1 MIPNNDLS
9 FQMFSSRAAATL
21 EEQLK
26 LLSELGYTDVQPFF
40 FGVPED
46 MAALDEY
53 VALLKKYKLTAKSG
67 HFTFEVFD
75 HSPDLVAEIARKFGM
90 SLVVIP
96 WINPEDR
103 PTTVEGWQA
112 IGARLANYTEEMKQ
126 RGLTFAY
133 HNHEFEMAPL
143 PDGSYPIEH
152 LLGDTVPFEPD
163 VAWIVVGKA
172 DPLFWL
178 KKYAGR
184 IPAVHVK
191 DVAPAGEALDEKGFA
206 DLGHGTLDWQTLWDA
221 SVEAGSQLMIVEHD
235 LPSDW
240 QRFAR
245 RSIATMRAIGAK
257 FR

>member
-1 MIPNNDLS
+1 
-9 FQMFSSRAAATL
+9 
-21 EEQLK
+21 
-26 LLSELGYTDVQPFF
+26 
-40 FGVPED
+40 
-46 MAALDEY
+46 
-53 VALLKKYKLTAKSG
+53 
-67 HFTFEVFD
+67 
-75 HSPDLVAEIARKFGM
+75 M

>member
-1 MIPNNDLS
+1 VIPNNDLS
-9 FQMFSSRAAATL
+9 FQMFSSRSAATL
-21 EEQLK
+21 EEQLQ
-26 LLSELGYTDVQPFF
+26 LLSGLGYTDVQPFF

-46 MAALDEY
+46 MAALDDY
-53 VALLKKYKLTAKSG
+53 VALLNKYKLTAKSG

-75 HSPDLVAEIARKFGM
+75 HSPDLVAEIAKKFGM
-90 SLVVIP
+90 WLVVIP

-103 PTTVEGWQA
+103 PATVEGWQA
-112 IGARLANYTEEMKQ
+112 IGARLANYTNEMKA

-143 PDGSYPIEH
+143 ADGSYPIEH
-152 LLGDTVPFEPD
+152 LLGDIVPFEPD
-163 VAWIVVGKA
+163 LAWIVVGDA

-178 KKYAGR
+178 SKYAGR

-191 DVAPAGEALDEKGFA
+191 DVAPAGEALDEKGFS
-206 DLGHGTLDWQTLWDA
+206 DLGHGKLDWQSLWDA
-221 SVEAGSQLMIVEHD
+221 SVQAGSQLMIVEHD

-245 RSIATMRAIGAK
+245 RSIATMKVIGVK
-257 FR
+257 S

>member
-9 FQMFSSRAAATL
+9 FQMFSSRAAETL

-46 MAALDEY
+46 VAALDGY
-53 VALLKKYKLTAKSG
+53 VALLNKYKLTAKSG

-90 SLVVIP
+90 WLVVIP

-103 PTTVEGWQA
+103 PTTAEGWQA
-112 IGARLANYTEEMKQ
+112 IGTRLANYTEAMQQ

-152 LLGDTVPFEPD
+152 LLGATVPFEPD
-163 VAWIVVGKA
+163 LAWIVVGKA

-191 DVAPAGEALDEKGFA
+191 DVAPDGEALDEKGFA
-206 DLGHGTLDWQTLWDA
+206 DLGQGTLDWQALWDA

-235 LPSDW
+235 QPSDW
-240 QRFAR
+240 RRFAR
-245 RSIATMRAIGAK
+245 RSIAAMKAIGTK
-257 FR
+257 S

>member
-1 MIPNNDLS
+1 ME
-9 FQMFSSRAAATL
+9 RAISTAIFGFWLAT
-21 EEQLK
+21 
-26 LLSELGYTDVQPFF
+26 
-40 FGVPED
+40 
-46 MAALDEY
+46 ACW
-53 VALLKKYKLTAKSG
+53 
-67 HFTFEVFD
+67 
-75 HSPDLVAEIARKFGM
+75 M

-103 PTTVEGWQA
+103 PTTAEGWQA

-206 DLGHGTLDWQTLWDA
+206 DLGHGALDWQTLWDA

-257 FR
+257 SR